1 MTLLPERFL
10 RFAIRDLEAQVAK
23 TPDEEKSF
31 WLKRLHEYYA
41 IEHGDLHE
49 HQAADMRQLGVEI
62 IDKITKVVI
71 DLGELLPENFT
82 FVGFDKGVGLREEL
96 DLSREWLTEIR
107 IVFPLNT
114 YVISY
119 TFFKGLFGESI
130 HEAGTSDAFFKKHI
144 IECPEHLREVLRVY
158 VRRILYTEPV

>member
-49 HQAADMRQLGVEI
+49 HQAADMRQ
-62 IDKITKVVI
+62 VI

-96 DLSREWLTEIR
+96 DLSREWLTEIH

-114 YVISY
+114 YAISY

-130 HEAGTSDAFFKKHI
+130 HKAGTSDAFFKKHI